1 MPNTASKFALLP
13 ALALSLLV
21 PASAARAQDN
31 GSASDAPS
39 PVKVEQQK
47 PFTVVGYTVRTN
59 NQAEA
64 NGQGKIPALWEQV
77 MQDNSLAQIPNAVGD
92 GFIVVYSGY
101 AMGGSGDFDYTL
113 GVRVSSVGTLPAGT
127 KAITIDPG
135 RYAVVQSE
143 QGPPQEVIPAV
154 WQRIAAMTPQE
165 LGGTRAY
172 KTDFE
177 TYPDVSD
184 FSSIQMTAHVG
195 LK

>member
-1 MPNTASKFALLP
+1 MPNAASKFALLP

-21 PASAARAQDN
+21 PAAAARAQDSS
-31 GSASDAPS
+31 SASAAPS

-59 NQAEA
+59 SQAEA

-92 GFIVVYSGY
+92 GFIVVYSDY

-127 KAITIDPG
+127 KAVTIDPG

-143 QGPPQEVIPAV
+143 QGPPQEIIPAV